1 MTNISVESVT
11 VPVPVVYRW
20 REMPPYFRPSLAYTG
35 SFEDGFLIGS
45 ISDKKET
52 GEHRKLHGV
61 MNPVAW
67 EVLEEFRF
75 MVNFSCHVN
84 KFEDDSFIPG
94 EALKM
99 YCPKARFV
107 GMHGTVANLSPIY

>member
-1 MTNISVESVT
+1 
-11 VPVPVVYRW
+11 
-20 REMPPYFRPSLAYTG
+20 
-35 SFEDGFLIGS
+35 
-45 ISDKKET
+45 
-52 GEHRKLHGV
+52 

-75 MVNFSCHVN
+75 MVNFSLHMN
-84 KFEDDSFIPG
+84 KFDDDSFIPG

-107 GMHGTVANLSPIY
+107 GMHGTVVNLY